1 MRTVASSTRPV
12 RTAHRAMTESRL
24 RGFPWWRRLVARLR
38 RRNHDPIST
47 LAGLPRDEVDA
58 RPHLLVMVPWL
69 PIGGAEV
76 LLADIL
82 DSLKADWRFSIVT
95 TEPGDQ
101 ALASAF
107 AALTPEIYHL
117 PDLLDRRH
125 WFEFVA
131 ALLAARGSRAILSS
145 GSRFLYANLE
155 AIKSRFPA
163 ITSFDVLHNDA
174 AEGHLGRA
182 LGARRH
188 IDRFIAVSEGIG
200 RSLAAGG
207 ADAKAVTVI
216 PNGIDYEGAFN
227 PQRVD
232 RQALRKRLGIEED
245 AFVIGFAGRMSEEKR
260 PLALLAVA
268 APILAAHPRACLLV
282 VGDGPMRAAFA
293 KAAHRA
299 RIASRLHHLPSLDR
313 AAMPQFYAAC
323 SALVLPSRIEGTPL
337 AMLEALAMGCPVAA
351 TDVGEAALMIREG
364 INGFIVPVETPEALT
379 PRIAGLAS
387 DDVMLH
393 RMRAAARQSI
403 MEAGR
408 SAEAMLNAYRTSVG
422 QAAER

>member
-1 MRTVASSTRPV
+1 MNTVAPSTRPM
-12 RTAHRAMTESRL
+12 RMAHGAMRESWLRRL
-24 RGFPWWRRLVARLR
+24 PGWRRLVARLQR
-38 RRNHDPIST
+38 RRHDPFST
-47 LAGLPRDEVDA
+47 LAGLPRDKVDA
-58 RPHLLVMVPWL
+58 RPHLLVIVPWL

-82 DSLKADWRFSIVT
+82 GSLKAEWRFSIVT
-95 TEPGDQ
+95 TEPGDNV
-101 ALASAF
+101 LTPTF

-131 ALLAARGSRAILSS
+131 ALLAFRGSRAILSS

-163 ITSFDVLHNDA
+163 IVSFDVLHNDA

-182 LGARRH
+182 LGVRRH
-188 IDRFIAVSEGIG
+188 IDRFIAISERIG
-200 RSLAAGG
+200 RSLAEGG

-232 RQALRKRLGIEED
+232 RQALRNRFGIEED

-260 PLALLAVA
+260 PLALLAVT
-268 APILAAHPRACLLV
+268 APILAAHLRARLLV
-282 VGDGPMRAAFA
+282 VGDGPMTAAFG
-293 KAAHRA
+293 KAARRA
-299 RIASRLHHLPSLDR
+299 GIAGRLHHLPSLDR

-323 SALVLPSRIEGTPL
+323 SVLALPSRIEGTPL

-351 TDVGEAALMIREG
+351 TDVGDAALMISEG
-364 INGFIVPVETPEALT
+364 VNGFVVPVETPVALT
-379 PRIAGLAS
+379 PRIAGLVG

-403 MEAGR
+403 MKAGR
-408 SAEAMLNAYRTSVG
+408 SAETMLNSYRTLIG